1 MDDRRGYCLEDLS
14 VGMSEAFAKTVTDAD
29 IVGFADITG
38 DTNPL
43 HLDQDFAAGTMFK
56 GRIAHGML
64 SAGFISAVLGTRLP
78 GPGCIYLS
86 QSLRFRAPVMI
97 GDHVE
102 ASVTVKEVNQDKQ
115 RIILDTVCKVGDKVV
130 IDGEAMLMVARRQAP
145 AAAAACPHPYP

>member
-1 MDDRRGYCLEDLS
+1 MDEWQGYYIEDLS

-38 DTNPL
+38 DTNPV
-43 HLDQDFAAGTMFK
+43 HLDHDFAAGTMFK
-56 GRIAHGML
+56 ARIAHGML
-64 SAGFISAVLGTRLP
+64 SAGYISAVLGTRLP

-102 ASVTVKEVNQDKQ
+102 TSVTVKEVNQDKR

-130 IDGEAMLMVARRQAP
+130 VDGEAMLMVARRETPAV
-145 AAAAACPHPYP
+145 AAAQ